1 MLWSKAF
8 WLDATERAV
17 KTFAQAAL
25 ATFGAG
31 AVDIMSVNWVGVLSV
46 GAGAAA
52 VSIFTSLA
60 SERVG
65 TKGSPS
71 LVREAA

>member
-17 KTFAQAAL
+17 KTFAQSAL
-25 ATFGAG
+25 ATFGVG
-31 AVDIMSVNWVGVLSV
+31 ATNIMSVDWQGVLSV
-46 GAGAAA
+46 GAGAAL
-52 VSIFTSLA
+52 VSVLTSVA